1 MTTTR
6 TDRSLWAAVLFG
18 CMTLASCA
26 TIEED
31 RVVLQVV
38 GYGIIENEGVTLRT
52 DETSSI
58 GAKRVD
64 GRGMRIAATTD
75 RVPLR
80 PGLSYGIAFR
90 VSRAPW
96 PEVPIKAVVRTSA
109 SCVLKTSGEVVH
121 HNDSLLRVKVGQ
133 LRHIG
138 MRIPASESE
147 NPCVDIP
154 GPGMDTLELYFGE
167 RKLAEKRF
175 EVYRE

>member
-1 MTTTR
+1 MTITS
-6 TDRSLWAAVLFG
+6 TDGFLWGAALVG
-18 CMTLASCA
+18 CLTLTGCA
-26 TIEED
+26 TIDEGE
-31 RVVLQVV
+31 VVLEVV
-38 GYGIIENEGVTLRT
+38 GYGIIENEGVTVRA

-64 GRGMRIAATTD
+64 GRAMRIAAMTD

-90 VSRAPW
+90 VSRAPR
-96 PEVPIKAVVRTSA
+96 PEVPIKAVLRTSA

-121 HNDSLLRVKVGQ
+121 HNDTLLIVKVGQ

-138 MRIPASESE
+138 ARIPASESE
-147 NPCVDIP
+147 NPCVGDP
-154 GPGMDTLELYFGE
+154 GPGTDTLELYFEE
-167 RKLAEKRF
+167 RKLAERRF

>member
-6 TDRSLWAAVLFG
+6 TDGPLWAAALFG
-18 CMTLASCA
+18 CVILASCA

-31 RVVLQVV
+31 PVVLQVV
-38 GYGIIENEGVTLRT
+38 GYGILENEGVTLRT

-64 GRGMRIAATTD
+64 GRGLRIATTTD

-90 VSRAPW
+90 VFRAPW
-96 PEVPIKAVVRTSA
+96 PEVPIKAVLRTSA

-121 HNDSLLRVKVGQ
+121 HNDSLLKVKVGQ

-138 MRIPASESE
+138 MRIPASDSE
-147 NPCVDIP
+147 NPCLGDP
-154 GPGMDTLELYFGE
+154 GPGTDTLELYFGE